1 MGKNYLIDTNV
12 IVDAQMG
19 NLPEKGLQ
27 FLSEIINQNF
37 TISFITYIEVLGYKE
52 VSQATEEFIA
62 LANVVDIDKPIIDAC
77 IGLRK
82 QKNIKLPD
90 AIIAATALVHGFT
103 IISRNTKDFQ
113 NIKGLNC
120 VNPYDL

>member
-1 MGKNYLIDTNV
+1 MGKSYLIDTNV

-19 NLPEKGLQ
+19 NLPKKGLQ
-27 FLSEIINQNF
+27 FLSGIVNQNF
-37 TISFITYIEVLGYKE
+37 IISFITYIEVMGYKE

-62 LANVVDIDKPIIDAC
+62 LANVVNIDKQIIDAC

-103 IISRNTKDFQ
+103 IISRNTKDFS
-113 NIKGLNC
+113 K
-120 VNPYDL
+120 Y